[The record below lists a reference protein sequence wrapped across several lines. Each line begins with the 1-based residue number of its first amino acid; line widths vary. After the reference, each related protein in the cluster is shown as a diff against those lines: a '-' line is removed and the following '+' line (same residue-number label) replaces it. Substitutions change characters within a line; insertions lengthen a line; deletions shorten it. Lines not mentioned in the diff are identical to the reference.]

1 MTATGEATD
10 YASLRR
16 DLATDVEK
24 GWCALLALD
33 ITKVFVDEWAKD
45 PMRWLQEIDV
55 QVELAGRMGAAFRLM
70 GKDTVLARHSD
81 YPIAD
86 VADPFEL
93 SRVTCEPY
101 VKLRRG
107 DGEES
112 YAHPDLVVWD
122 DGESGSPVNDGYFSS
137 VWVCEIKYKSSI
149 AELDASEDPE
159 RMSSLVSNDWGRY
172 ACCLELL
179 GLDLKEARVVNQMTW
194 RSTGRGGLLVWRVSP
209 WIG

>member
-1 MTATGEATD
+1 MTATSEATD

-16 DLATDVEK
+16 NLSPDAEK

-33 ITKVFVDEWAKD
+33 ITKVFVDEWVRN

-55 QVELAGRMGAAFRLM
+55 QVELAGRMGAALRLI
-70 GKDTVLARHSD
+70 GKNSVLARHSH
-81 YPIAD
+81 YPVAD
-86 VADPFEL
+86 VVDPFEL

-122 DGESGSPVNDGYFSS
+122 DGESDLPVNNGYFPTI
-137 VWVCEIKYKSSI
+137 WVCEIKYKSSI
-149 AELDASEDPE
+149 AELDDSEDPE
-159 RMSSLVSNDWGRY
+159 RMSSLVRNSWGRY

-179 GLDLKEARVVNQMTW
+179 GLNPKEARAVNQMTW
-194 RSTGRGGLLVWRVSP
+194 RSTDPGGLLVWRVSP